1 MLKEANAALTIT
13 RFCSFN
19 IYVTPGY
26 EPSRLDFESLG
37 GVTTFSATND
47 PGDLEV
53 KAITDAGSRLGTI
66 RVALKDTYGNTVSS
80 QSGRVAVELKLA
92 SPKPAEEMG
101 GVESPAKL
109 QGHGGD
115 LAGVVSSELIDGVA
129 SFEQLRIKENTGVC
143 IGDYSTPPAYVL
155 EFQALGASLTVPPL
169 RVSLAFVDTIGQQE
183 REAEL
188 QLEEHEKTRIHRNAK
203 AVAEKKTEAEA
214 KARKTRDDVRH
225 SLRQLISDLDNGQ
238 GKARVGKA
246 LGKGQTAKFIIEAQ
260 QMRNDMGTDLE
271 SMLQWR
277 QPPTPW
283 LGDQD
288 HAKDLIAIA
297 ERSHGI
303 HGCLSDL
310 LSIDPAYGNTVA
322 ETNDV
327 AAALYQLR
335 PNDMRRVVVGDQHA
349 GATLL
354 AFSAWPS
361 CLRAWT
367 ALCSSAST
375 ITRPRW

>member
-203 AVAEKKTEAEA
+203 AVARVYASVAPAAHALRKRSDSVSGEKPRHPRLPLRLTFH
-214 KARKTRDDVRH
+214 RPSVRQYG
-225 SLRQLISDLDNGQ
+225 SRNQRRSRG
-238 GKARVGKA
+238 A
-246 LGKGQTAKFIIEAQ
+246 LSVAPKRYAQ
-260 QMRNDMGTDLE
+260 SG
-271 SMLQWR
+271 
-277 QPPTPW
+277 
-283 LGDQD
+283 G
-288 HAKDLIAIA
+288 
-297 ERSHGI
+297 G
-303 HGCLSDL
+303 
-310 LSIDPAYGNTVA
+310 
-322 ETNDV
+322 
-327 AAALYQLR
+327 
-335 PNDMRRVVVGDQHA
+335 
-349 GATLL
+349 
-354 AFSAWPS
+354 
-361 CLRAWT
+361 
-367 ALCSSAST
+367 
-375 ITRPRW
+375 